1 MQEYVEIV
9 GPCSK
14 WVEGRGWV
22 TRIPVSLMLSL
33 IEKAGFVRSNS
44 TVKEVKEPV
53 HGGKDDTRSD

>member
-33 IEKAGFVRSNS
+33 IEKAGFVRSEATVNS
-44 TVKEVKEPV
+44 SVTPV
-53 HGGKDDTRSD
+53 NGGKDDTRSD